1 MLLSLHIRAIHFLSV
16 IFSASILELSVKG
29 LRHCFNNV
37 LDCCFRV
44 DFSGA
49 ILQCVADQLWEVCS
63 SVETGVAG
71 ELKSVLLVACQMLG
85 ARQIQHLWNT
95 PALSAAKDLQMNG
108 CCKGM

>member
-1 MLLSLHIRAIHFLSV
+1 MCWIVVFELTSLERSYSV
-16 IFSASILELSVKG
+16 
-29 LRHCFNNV
+29 LRISC
-37 LDCCFRV
+37 
-44 DFSGA
+44 G
-49 ILQCVADQLWEVCS
+49 EVCS